1 MLTGIYA
8 CATSL
13 EALEQQQ
20 SIIADNIANAST
32 VGYKKNKGVFRS
44 FEAALADSTQAENTG
59 ELSST
64 VPYLTSEIDLSAGSL
79 KQTGAPLDVAIK
91 GEALFMLQSPGG
103 PRYTRRG
110 SFTLSETGKIIN
122 SLGWSLVGSNGEITV
137 PPGTKSITIGPDG
150 TVAADGQGLGQIML
164 VEVPEAAQ
172 LVRTE
177 QCTFRT
183 TDPNLY
189 LRPAED
195 AKTRQG
201 YVETSN
207 VQIIDELVSMI
218 ATLRVYEAS
227 QRMLSQQASSL
238 ERLTQTASRGV

>member
-44 FEAALADSTQAENTG
+44 FEEILADSAQTSDRG
-59 ELSST
+59 LLSST
-64 VPYLTSEIDLSAGSL
+64 VPYLTTEVDLSAGSL
-79 KQTGAPLDVAIK
+79 KQTGAPLDVAIN
-91 GEALFMLQSPGG
+91 GEALFMLQSPEG

-110 SFTLSETGKIIN
+110 NFTLSESGEIVN
-122 SLGWSLVGSNGEITV
+122 SLGWSLMGSNGEIVV
-137 PPGTKSITIGPDG
+137 PPGARNITIGPDG
-150 TVAADGQGLGQIML
+150 TVMADGQGLGRITL
-164 VEVPEAAQ
+164 VGVPRASQ

-183 TDPNLY
+183 VDPNL
-189 LRPAED
+189 RMPDAED

-238 ERLTQTASRGV
+238 ERLTHTASQGV